1 MGNRE
6 MNGQDG
12 GVRDKVRLYGFEQ
25 AIQQQHTEA
34 WQTTA
39 SQVSPPNA
47 PVTLLMVSAAASSVT
62 GVAAL
67 LSHFFESPILV
78 SSSVVAW
85 VKKTNPAESLWWMTV
100 HRGLS

>member
-1 MGNRE
+1 MGNTD
-6 MNGQDG
+6 MNGQDV
-12 GVRDKVRLYGFEQ
+12 GVGDKTRLSGFEQ

-39 SQVSPPNA
+39 SQVCPPNA
-47 PVTLLMVSAAASSVT
+47 TVTLLMASAAASSVT

-67 LSHFFESPILV
+67 LSHFFESPILA
-78 SSSVVAW
+78 SSSAVAW
-85 VKKTNPAESLWWMTV
+85 VKKTNPAESLWWMTG